1 MVTVKLSEKSIL
13 SLADNLY
20 IADYNACFTSFN
32 SLTTPAY
39 YNNAG
44 VVITAY
50 AVEVPWDYNE
60 AEKFP
65 SPSVFVAVRTLHHKV
80 WPMCL
85 WWPGC
90 K

>member
-50 AVEVPWDYNE
+50 LVEVP
-60 AEKFP
+60 
-65 SPSVFVAVRTLHHKV
+65 
-80 WPMCL
+80 
-85 WWPGC
+85 
-90 K
+90 